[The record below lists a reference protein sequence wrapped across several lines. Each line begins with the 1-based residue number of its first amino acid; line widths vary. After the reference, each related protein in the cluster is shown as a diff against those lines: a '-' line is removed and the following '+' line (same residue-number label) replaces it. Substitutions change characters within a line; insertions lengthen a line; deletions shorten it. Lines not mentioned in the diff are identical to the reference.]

1 MMKSSMIVF
10 LTRYFIQMIKPR
22 RMTCAGLVAY
32 EGKKNIAY
40 RVLVI
45 KPQEKRSLGKERCSW
60 E

>member
-1 MMKSSMIVF
+1 
-10 LTRYFIQMIKPR
+10 MIKPR

-40 RVLVI
+40 RVLAI
-45 KPQEKRSLGKERCSW
+45 KPQEERPLGRERHSW

>member
-1 MMKSSMIVF
+1 MI
-10 LTRYFIQMIKPR
+10 QPR
-22 RMTCAGLVAY
+22 RMTCAGLVAC

-45 KPQEKRSLGKERCSW
+45 KRQEKRLLGRERHSW

>member
-1 MMKSSMIVF
+1 VF
-10 LTRYFIQMIKPR
+10 LTRYFIQVIKPR
-22 RMTCAGLVAY
+22 RMTCAGLVAC

-45 KPQEKRSLGKERCSW
+45 KPKEKRLLGKERPSW